1 MSWYSSIEECP
12 YPDPNV
18 WYVEG
23 IIKKLRSN
31 KTSCE
36 VTFPVYGKEV
46 YILNQEYFKKETIT
60 TFEHLDVDQ
69 FRIVT
74 KESVIKYERKKYI

>member
-1 MSWYSSIEECP
+1 MSWYSKVEECP
-12 YPDPNV
+12 YPDPHV

-23 IIKKLRSN
+23 IIKKLRRDKN
-31 KTSCE
+31 SCE

-46 YILNQEYFKKETIT
+46 YILHQNYFDQETIT
-60 TFEHLDVDQ
+60 TFDHLDVDR